1 MLLHTEKNHSIC
13 DLKIM
18 TEIARNPEN
27 YNTAP
32 FQEESSLEN
41 FFTGTQRGELLSQM
55 KEAVVDGAPLL
66 VLTGEEGS
74 GKTMLCRM
82 LEQDGPADFL
92 TVFFP
97 RTVES
102 FDDVVRIVAMRLGVK
117 LTTAPEDKSTGTLD
131 NIITTLKGEQKK
143 LLVVFDEA
151 ENIYLATLERIRKM
165 VDQVTGAGAR
175 VHVLFSGRNS
185 FLENCEQ
192 LTICD
197 FQNTDELH
205 FELQPLSV
213 DETSDYLAGCSHFF
227 GDFDKDELFDSETVK
242 NIYEVAKGN
251 FRMTNILA
259 EESLKTRGEGTSFMV
274 LLDSVKG
281 EVETAEDAT
290 ENVSFFQ
297 KIGRFTPYFPW
308 IGGGLLC
315 VVVLFFLVIP
325 DKEQVS
331 PAGPIKSNV
340 QVIIE
345 EKDPVQKIVVA
356 EPVSAEIA
364 PVKAEVVVVKEIV
377 TSVVDTAVLPAVKV
391 EQPQEA
397 VVVVVDDTG
406 DFPKVKDQDPAPA
419 IEKPV
424 IILRPIRPIKRRVR
438 LSRNVGKGKIHVQPP
453 TEVQDA
459 GGSNSKLTVDQL
471 FQNRVLAG
479 AVWEGGNKNH
489 KFTVQLM
496 VLTAEDA
503 EMNFKRML
511 SQDDYRR
518 QAHHFYIFK
527 KNGAPEIIFVFYGE
541 YNTIAE
547 ARKARN
553 TIAPFLRV
561 HKPYAISIKGAIA
574 KVRR

>member
-18 TEIARNPEN
+18 TEMARNPEK

-55 KEAVVDGAPLL
+55 KEAVVGGAPLL

-117 LTTAPEDKSTGTLD
+117 LTTVPEDKDTGALD
-131 NIITTLKGEQKK
+131 NIIATLKGEQKK

-165 VDQVTGAGAR
+165 VDQITGAGAR

-227 GDFDKDELFDSETVK
+227 GDFDKDELFDSEIVK

-297 KIGRFTPYFPW
+297 KIGRFAPYFPW

-315 VVVLFFLVIP
+315 IVVLFFLVIP
-325 DKEQVS
+325 DKEQV
-331 PAGPIKSNV
+331 PPVGPIKSNV

-345 EKDPVQKIVVA
+345 EKAPVQKVVVA

-364 PVKAEVVVVKEIV
+364 PVKTEVVVVKETT
-377 TSVVDTAVLPAVKV
+377 TSVADMAVPAVKV

-397 VVVVVDDTG
+397 VVVVVTDTG
-406 DFPKVKDQDPAPA
+406 DLPKVKGQDPTPA
-419 IEKPV
+419 IERPV

-438 LSRNVGKGKIHVQPP
+438 LSRNAGKGKIHVQPP
-453 TEVQDA
+453 TEIQDA
-459 GGSNSKLTVDQL
+459 GGSSSKLTVDQL

-518 QAHHFYIFK
+518 QAKHFYIFK

-574 KVRR
+574 KVRK